1 MIFAQYLDKHLKDFD
16 ATCSEVRQNGYK
28 SDGLTYS
35 GSYQPKSIKIDL
47 NLWMIQCNHIY
58 LLFII
63 ISDPFFSETALT
75 IFIKLC
81 TMFDIDKR
89 KKVTKPDYPKKFWI
103 IQKVQK
109 CGQNDSFLTFSQKWL

>member
-1 MIFAQYLDKHLKDFD
+1 MGVFW
-16 ATCSEVRQNGYK
+16 T
-28 SDGLTYS
+28 
-35 GSYQPKSIKIDL
+35 PKGKGPIRSSPL
-47 NLWMIQCNHIY
+47 LLFIY
-58 LLFII
+58 LFII

-75 IFIKLC
+75 IFMKLC
-81 TMFDIDKR
+81 TMLDDDKR